1 MTNAKEGLRQHG
13 RNWAAIAQLVVT
25 KTESQ
30 CKNFYFNYKK
40 KHRLEEILQEYK
52 KTKVTVTSVETVA
65 NIACKSGI
73 HVCTYMYICTLL

>member
-52 KTKVTVTSVETVA
+52 KTKVSVTSGE
-65 NIACKSGI
+65 IGQQYCCK
-73 HVCTYMYICTLL
+73 HCL